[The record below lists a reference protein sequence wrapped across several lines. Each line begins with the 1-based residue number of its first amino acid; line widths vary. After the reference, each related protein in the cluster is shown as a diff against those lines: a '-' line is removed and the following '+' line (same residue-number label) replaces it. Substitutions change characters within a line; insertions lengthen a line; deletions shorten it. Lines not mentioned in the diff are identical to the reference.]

1 MRKKHT
7 PEEIKQHR
15 RFAALFLRNISIAFA
30 SLAVLWVCV
39 ASLTGWWA
47 ATAHFSWNPWVR
59 GIVELWGTLLF
70 GLLIGFLWGTT
81 FGRHRRDAFGRMV
94 NQLNDAFA
102 RIARGDFRVQ
112 VSDELQNR
120 GPQNPLSSLVDNVN
134 AMAESLARLED
145 LRRQFVADVSHEF
158 QSPLTSI
165 LGFAQAL
172 KSDLPADQR
181 HRYLSIVET
190 EARRLSKLSENLLRL
205 NSLEDRDGPP
215 EPQPFRLDVQIRRVL
230 VAMEPQWT
238 AKNLQLEADLDEV
251 TITGNEELWTHVW
264 TNLVQNA
271 VKFTPRD
278 GRLCL
283 RLRSET
289 LAVEIE
295 DSGIGLTP
303 EQAARVFERF
313 YKADTSRTSDENT
326 GSGLG
331 LALVHRIVSLHGAAV
346 AVTSPGLGQGT
357 TFSVK
362 FPPASP

>member
-1 MRKKHT
+1 MKKQHT
-7 PEEIKQHR
+7 PEERKQHR
-15 RFAALFLRNISIAFA
+15 RFALQLLRNLSIAFA

-39 ASLTGWWA
+39 AALTGWWA
-47 ATAHFSWNPWVR
+47 DAAKFTWNPWVR

-70 GLLIGFLWGTT
+70 GLLLGFLWGTT

-94 NQLNDAFA
+94 TQLNDAFA

-112 VSDELQNR
+112 VSDELQDR
-120 GPQNPLSSLVDNVN
+120 GPQNPLSSLVENVN
-134 AMAESLARLED
+134 AMAESLAGLEE

-172 KSDLPADQR
+172 KSELPADLR
-181 HRYLSIVET
+181 HRYLSIIET

-205 NSLEDRDGPP
+205 NSLEDREGPP
-215 EPQPFRLDVQIRRVL
+215 EPVAFRLDVQIRRVL

-238 AKNLQLEADLDEV
+238 AKNLQLEADLAEV
-251 TITGNEELWTHVW
+251 TLDGNEELWTHVW

-271 VKFTPRD
+271 VKFTPRG
-278 GRLCL
+278 GRLCV
-283 RLRSET
+283 RLRSEPLT
-289 LAVEIE
+289 VEIE

-303 EQAARVFERF
+303 EQAERVFERF
-313 YKADTSRTSDENT
+313 YKADTSRTSEENS

-331 LALVHRIVSLHGAAV
+331 LALVHRIVSLHGATV
-346 AVTSPGLGQGT
+346 AVTSPGLGQGAV
-357 TFSVK
+357 FRVEY
-362 FPPASP
+362 PQVGH